1 MARGKGSLLSP
12 KPVALPQTYNAQRGG
27 FAVNYPLSK
36 KKQKKRIDH
45 DPRLGTKMRSLGLL
59 NFARLARPQPPRQ
72 AREVRRPRDRIFVP
86 MKFRYKS
93 FSMRACRQ
101 P

>member
-36 KKQKKRIDH
+36 KEQKKRIDH
-45 DPRLGTKMRSLGLL
+45 DPRLAKKILIVDFGFDDVPQVIPPGVVWTIFGLL
-59 NFARLARPQPPRQ
+59 LLP
-72 AREVRRPRDRIFVP
+72 IL
-86 MKFRYKS
+86 
-93 FSMRACRQ
+93 
-101 P
+101 